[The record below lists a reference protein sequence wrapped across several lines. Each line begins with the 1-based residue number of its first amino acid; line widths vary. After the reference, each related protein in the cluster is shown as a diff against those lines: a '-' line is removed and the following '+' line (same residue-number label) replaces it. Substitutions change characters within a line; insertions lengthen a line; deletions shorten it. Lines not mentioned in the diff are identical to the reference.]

1 MTHYLVKHSDGEYR
15 IHAEDGT
22 EPLSS
27 GWSERPSTNDIADQC
42 AADGPGGSLL
52 GQSDLRA
59 VFVDAV
65 SGGIMF
71 RDLTTDGETVPWG
84 TQ

>member
-1 MTHYLVKHSDGEYR
+1 MTHYIVKHSSSEYR
-15 IHAEDGT
+15 VHAPDGS

-27 GWSERPSTNDIADQC
+27 AFTDKPGPNEIANQC

-52 GQSDLRA
+52 GQDGLRA

-65 SGGIMF
+65 SGGMVY
-71 RDLTTDGETVPWG
+71 RDLTIADETVPW
-84 TQ
+84 Q

>member
-1 MTHYLVKHSDGEYR
+1 MTHYIVKHATDEYR
-15 IHAEDGT
+15 LHAEDGS

-27 GWSERPSTNDIADQC
+27 GWADRPDANDIADQC

-52 GQSDLRA
+52 GNADLRA

-65 SGGIMF
+65 SDGLRY
-71 RDLTTDGETVPWG
+71 RDLTIPDETVPW
-84 TQ
+84 Q